1 MIRRS
6 RRAVTKTESSLART
20 IVITGAGAGLGRA
33 LARRFA
39 SEGETVVL
47 LGRTGAKVEKV
58 AAEIGDSAVAIP
70 CDVASPESVRA
81 AFKTIA
87 ERFSGIDILIN
98 NAGVFHRF
106 EIADATDDDILST
119 VNINLVGP
127 MLCVR
132 EALPLL
138 GRGGHIVNVSSES
151 IVVPFSHLIA
161 YQSSKAGLE
170 RFSAGL
176 ELELEDRGIR
186 VSTVRAG
193 QMMDEDSNLG
203 SLSPEVARAFVEKS
217 TRNGV
222 HLRERGISGYAS
234 VTDAFVAIVNTPA
247 DLHIGLVTLTA
258 RKPDAR

>member
-1 MIRRS
+1 
-6 RRAVTKTESSLART
+6 VESDLSRT

-39 SEGETVVL
+39 ADGETVVL
-47 LGRTGAKVEKV
+47 LGRTASKVEAV
-58 AAEIGDSAVAIP
+58 AAELGGKAFAVQ

-87 ERFSGIDILIN
+87 ERVSTIDILIN

-106 EIADATDDDILST
+106 EIADATDDDIMST
-119 VNINLVGP
+119 ISINLAGP

-132 EALPLL
+132 EALKLL

-151 IVVPFSHLIA
+151 IIVPFSHLLA
-161 YQSSKAGLE
+161 YQATKAGLE
-170 RFSAGL
+170 RFSLGL
-176 ELELEDRGIR
+176 ERELEERGIR
-186 VSTVRAG
+186 VSVVRAG

-203 SLSPEVARAFVEKS
+203 GISPEVARSFMEKS
-217 TRNGV
+217 ARNGV
-222 HLRERGISGYAS
+222 NLRERGISSYAS
-234 VTDAFVAIVNTPA
+234 VTDPFVALVNTPP

-258 RKPDAR
+258 RKIEA